1 MTSQRESEFSRAEW
15 IAFALSLVSA
25 LVSLGFSTAALH
37 LVEKSD
43 PTYTYVLFN
52 LARTIALVLSFVL
65 VARFRSHAALMIM
78 TSLMALVQL
87 LDGVVGAIDDDPMT
101 TYGPWGIAVASILAL
116 VHLIRSHRS
125 ANLGAAGQA

>member
-1 MTSQRESEFSRAEW
+1 MTRQRAHEFSRAEW
-15 IAFALSLVSA
+15 IAFTVSLISA

-52 LARTIALVLSFVL
+52 LARTIALVLGFAL
-65 VARFRSHAALMIM
+65 VARSRSHSTLVVM

-87 LDGVVGAIDDDPMT
+87 LDGVVGAIDGDPMT
-101 TYGPWGIAVASILAL
+101 TYGPWGIAVASFLAL
-116 VHLIRSHRS
+116 THLIRSHRPG
-125 ANLGAAGQA
+125 NLAAAG